1 MLSEILPKLVCNAIL
16 SQLKKKE
23 RKKNAIKYIKVT
35 SNVSI
40 HLKKKKKSYLSEQ
53 EETLF
58 STGY

>member
-40 HLKKKKKSYLSEQ
+40 HLKKKKKKKLSI
-53 EETLF
+53 
-58 STGY
+58 